1 MKFARRFRAELLEQ
15 GFPQHWVDSAVPYSQ
30 LKKVINK
37 ICLELNE
44 YGLDIASLARVAP
57 MPDREPQS
65 AGDDVRRGSWDGA
78 VTFQY
83 GFAGTLTSG

>member
-1 MKFARRFRAELLEQ
+1 MKFARRFKAELIEQ

-37 ICLELNE
+37 ICRELNE
-44 YGLDIASLARVAP
+44 YGIDIASFAQVAP
-57 MPDREPQS
+57 A
-65 AGDDVRRGSWDGA
+65 AGGVSQTTQDTARKGSWDGT

-83 GFAGTLTSG
+83 DLAG

>member
-1 MKFARRFRAELLEQ
+1 MKFARRFKAELIEQ

-37 ICLELNE
+37 ICRELNE
-44 YGLDIASLARVAP
+44 YGLDIASFANVAP
-57 MPDREPQS
+57 VSGSVSQTT
-65 AGDDVRRGSWDGA
+65 GDATRKGSWDGA

-83 GFAGTLTSG
+83 DFAG